1 MEIFEVLLDAMK
13 ILILGAGA
21 TGGYFGG
28 RLAASGADV
37 TFLVRPKRAAHLAA
51 DGLVIESPFGNLKT
65 PVRAVTSPT
74 LSGRHDVVIL
84 SCKAY
89 GLDQSIEAVRPAVGP
104 ATVVLPILNGLRH
117 LETLD
122 AAFGPDRVLGGSC
135 HLSVALAENGTV
147 QHLNQL
153 HLLTYGPR
161 TPSQKATC
169 EALYPILAGAGFDV
183 KLSANVVQSM
193 WDKWV
198 LLASLAALTC
208 LFRASIGEI
217 SSAIGGR
224 DLMLSAIDECRS
236 VAKAEGYEPSLDHL
250 ALIRTLLTDSA
261 SPVVASML
269 RDMQRGGA
277 IEGDHIAGDMLAR
290 GKAAGLEMPMLATAY
305 ANMQCY
311 QNRLTAS
318 G

>member
-1 MEIFEVLLDAMK
+1 MK

-28 RLAASGADV
+28 RLAASGANV
-37 TFLVRPKRAAHLAA
+37 TFLVRPQRAGQLAA
-51 DGLVIESPFGNLKT
+51 DGLVIESPVGNLKT
-65 PVRAVTSPT
+65 PVRTVTSGT

-89 GLDQSIEAVRPAVGP
+89 GLEQSIEAVRPAVGP

-117 LETLD
+117 IDTLD

-135 HLSVALAENGTV
+135 HLSVSLAEDGTV
-147 QHLNQL
+147 RHLNQL

-161 TPSQKATC
+161 IPSQKAVC
-169 EALYPILAGAGFDV
+169 EGLYPILAGAGFDV
-183 KLSANVVQSM
+183 KLSAGIVQSM

-208 LFRASIGEI
+208 LLRASIGEI
-217 SSAIGGR
+217 SSATGGR

-236 VAKAEGYEPSLDHL
+236 VAKNSGFEPAPDHL
-250 ALIRTLLTDSA
+250 SLIRTLLTDST

-269 RDMQRGGA
+269 RDMQRGGP
-277 IEGDHIAGDMLAR
+277 IEGDHIVGDMLAR
-290 GKAAGLEMPMLATAY
+290 GKSAGIEMPVLSTAY
-305 ANMQCY
+305 ANLQCY

>member
-1 MEIFEVLLDAMK
+1 MK

-21 TGGYFGG
+21 TGGYYGG

-37 TFLVRPKRAAHLAA
+37 TFLVRPKRAGQLAA
-51 DGLVIESPFGNLKT
+51 DGLVIESPYGNLKT
-65 PVRAVTSPT
+65 PVRAVTSGT

-89 GLDQSIEAVRPAVGP
+89 DLDNSIEAVRPAVGP
-104 ATVVLPILNGLRH
+104 ATLVLPLLNGLRH
-117 LETLD
+117 LDALD
-122 AAFGPDRVLGGSC
+122 GAFGLERVLGGSC

-147 QHLNQL
+147 RHLNQL

-161 TPSQKATC
+161 TPSHKATC
-169 EALYPILAGAGFDV
+169 EALYPILAAANFDV
-183 KLSANVVQSM
+183 KLSANIVQSM

-236 VAKAEGYEPSLDHL
+236 VAKAAGFEPSEEHL
-250 ALIRTLLTDSA
+250 ALIRSLLTDTA

-269 RDMQRGGA
+269 RDIQRGGQ
-277 IEGDHIAGDMLAR
+277 IEGDHIVGDMLAR
-290 GKAAGLEMPMLATAY
+290 GKSAGHEMPVLGTAY
-305 ANMQCY
+305 ANLQCY

>member
-1 MEIFEVLLDAMK
+1 MK

-21 TGGYFGG
+21 TGGYYGG

-37 TFLVRPKRAAHLAA
+37 TFLVRPKRAAQLAA
-51 DGLVIESPFGNLKT
+51 DGLVIESSFGNLKT
-65 PVRAVTSPT
+65 PVRAVTADL

-89 GLDQSIEAVRPAVGP
+89 SLEQSIEAVRPAVGP
-104 ATVVLPILNGLRH
+104 ATLVLPLLNGLRH
-117 LETLD
+117 LDTLD
-122 AAFGPDRVLGGSC
+122 AAFGRDLVLGGSC
-135 HLSVALAENGTV
+135 HLSVSLADDGTV
-147 QHLNQL
+147 RHLNQL

-161 TPSQKATC
+161 TPTQKKTC

-183 KLSANVVQSM
+183 KLSANIVQSM

-217 SSAIGGR
+217 SSATGGR

-236 VAKAEGYEPSLDHL
+236 VAKASGDELSPDHL
-250 ALIRTLLTDSA
+250 TLIRTLLTDPN

-269 RDMQRGGA
+269 RDMQRGGP
-277 IEGDHIAGDMLAR
+277 IEGDHIVGDMLAR
-290 GKAAGLEMPMLATAY
+290 GQAAGLEMPVLGAAY
-305 ANMQCY
+305 ANLQCY